1 MQLWNDFLTWF
12 NSPDGTSVLVNGI
25 VPFLAIV
32 VAGFIAAAIGRGS
45 TKRLIAL
52 NDRENRV
59 AAIATMIGAARKASV
74 WNTLSVPEQQHAEH
88 VASEADVRV
97 RLLGVTGSGLAAD
110 WAAHEFSSMKR
121 NSVSFSF
128 QAEQSLI
135 EFRDRMVT
143 WQSKPGRAR
152 KLFKNDLDVWAYE
165 DSQTANNVVSQQQAW
180 AKAQVATQQDS
191 APVSEVPVV
200 AVPIVSAPTTAPAVS
215 APAAAPAGAGAGA
228 PPIAPAAAPVS
239 LDALIEGPTPGV
251 STPTRAPEA
260 AFVPTPAFGLVR
272 RSADSRANDDLATQ
286 SAPVIV
292 RALPETTD
300 TSVAPVTPSWISP
313 VRKETE
319 HAPSS
324 RDAAITS
331 TSTSGDVTSTTG
343 HGSQPTLVEPPV
355 VRASVPIPRVGG
367 NLSSAT
373 PSFLDTVDDQG
384 DTSDRLDSQ
393 ANTNFAPVASGDV
406 KNRLSPQLRDD
417 DGRA

>member
-32 VAGFIAAAIGRGS
+32 VAGFIAAAIGRSS

-59 AAIATMIGAARKASV
+59 SAIATMIGAARKAAV

-110 WAAHEFSSMKR
+110 WAAHEFASMKR

-165 DSQTANNVVSQQQAW
+165 DSQTANNVVAQQQEW
-180 AKAQVATQQDS
+180 AKAQVATQLDS
-191 APVSEVPVV
+191 TPNAD
-200 AVPIVSAPTTAPAVS
+200 TAPAI
-215 APAAAPAGAGAGA
+215 APVPATPTPTPTPTPATLTTPPAPGATGAGSRIPATSVPVADASVAAPA
-228 PPIAPAAAPVS
+228 PIAP
-239 LDALIEGPTPGV
+239 
-251 STPTRAPEA
+251 
-260 AFVPTPAFGLVR
+260 FVPTPAR
-272 RSADSRANDDLATQ
+272 PS
-286 SAPVIV
+286 
-292 RALPETTD
+292 
-300 TSVAPVTPSWISP
+300 TPSWISP
-313 VRKETE
+313 TPKATGVQ
-319 HAPSS
+319 PF
-324 RDAAITS
+324 DAA
-331 TSTSGDVTSTTG
+331 TTD
-343 HGSQPTLVEPPV
+343 QPSLVEPPMIRPLTPAPRTV
-355 VRASVPIPRVGG
+355 ENASLAPI
-367 NLSSAT
+367 T
-373 PSFLDTVDDQG
+373 PSFLDSVDDRGVESDSDIDRDAAETASYFVPMAANEVKNRISPLESDDQG
-384 DTSDRLDSQ
+384 
-393 ANTNFAPVASGDV
+393 
-406 KNRLSPQLRDD
+406 
-417 DGRA
+417 RAV